1 MNRTQRFSRSI
12 FSGYACTF
20 VVAACSF
27 ASIYLSLRF
36 LSVPQFG
43 LWALVFQ
50 INGYLLLTD
59 FGMSNAVGRFLM
71 DWKDQRPSKQYGET
85 FIAGLL
91 ILFFQ
96 AVVLFSL
103 SLAVVFWAP
112 ALLKIPQELIPSF
125 RFLVFGQAL
134 ISAVFFPLRVFSFA
148 LVAYGRFDWINASA
162 ATGQLVSLGGFAWG
176 LQHGWSLPSYLF
188 GSLLDALSAT
198 LVIMVASQRLHLL
211 PKASEVIRPGWDC
224 CFTIFRYG
232 RDMFLILFGNRVL
245 FASQAVI
252 LARFA
257 GLEAVAAWAIGSKM
271 FFFCRDFS
279 NQIAQASG
287 PLLIEIYAR
296 GEFLLAS
303 KKLQDLALL
312 SGSFATVL
320 GSFLIVGNRPFVSL
334 WTQGLI
340 QWETRLDVVL
350 ALILMITCLFA
361 VLCHV
366 TGMTKDLA
374 TIRWVGLKE
383 SLLFLVFA
391 CFLVKSLG
399 VFGMV
404 LAHLS
409 AACLISLPFLFS
421 AVRKFNRS
429 HNSAVHI
436 IPSAFF
442 RWALVLFSACFL
454 SFTFSQKPNFLSLLF
469 AVLFL
474 ICVFIFLLVPLSW
487 KILSPS
493 LRSRV
498 HFLSKPLQR
507 FFSLFN
513 QSLF

>member
-27 ASIYLSLRF
+27 ASIYLSLHF

-91 ILFFQ
+91 ILFLQ
-96 AVVLFSL
+96 AIVLFSL

-112 ALLKIPQELIPSF
+112 ALLKIPHELVPTF

-134 ISAVFFPLRVFSFA
+134 ISALFFPFRVFSFA
-148 LVAYGRFDWINASA
+148 LVAYGRFDWINTSA
-162 ATGQLVSLGGFAWG
+162 ALGQITCVSGFAWG
-176 LQHGWSLPSYLF
+176 LQHGWGLPSYLL
-188 GSLLDALSAT
+188 GSLMEALSSVSIVLIAN
-198 LVIMVASQRLHLL
+198 QRLHLL
-211 PKASEVIRPGWDC
+211 PKISECVWPRFDC
-224 CFTIFRYG
+224 LLKLFYYG
-232 RDMFLILFGNRVL
+232 RDMFLILFGGRIL
-245 FASQAVI
+245 FASQAII
-252 LARFA
+252 LSRFA
-257 GLEAVAAWAIGSKM
+257 GLESVAVWAIGSKM

-287 PLLIEIYAR
+287 PLLIEIYSR
-296 GEFLLAS
+296 GEVLLAS
-303 KKLQDLALL
+303 KKLQDLALF

-334 WTQGLI
+334 WTKGLI

-366 TGMTKDLA
+366 TGMTKDL
-374 TIRWVGLKE
+374 TTFRWVGLKE

-421 AVRKFNRS
+421 AVQKFNRM
-429 HNSAVHI
+429 HNSAIHI
-436 IPSAFF
+436 VPSVFI

-454 SFTFSQKPNFLSLLF
+454 SLTFSQKPNFYFLALAIF
-469 AVLFL
+469 FL
-474 ICVFIFLLVPLSW
+474 ICVFIFLLAPLSW
-487 KILSPS
+487 EILSPS
-493 LRSRV
+493 LRNRR
-498 HFLSKPLQR
+498 HFLPKPLQR
-507 FFSLFN
+507 FF
-513 QSLF
+513 

>member
-59 FGMSNAVGRFLM
+59 FGVSNAVGRFLM

-91 ILFFQ
+91 ILFLQ

-112 ALLKIPQELIPSF
+112 ALLKIPQELIPTF

-134 ISAVFFPLRVFSFA
+134 ISALFFPFRVFSFA

-162 ATGQLVSLGGFAWG
+162 ATGQLMSLGGLAWG

-198 LVIMVASQRLHLL
+198 LVIIVASQRLQLL

-287 PLLIEIYAR
+287 PLLIEIYAK

-334 WTQGLI
+334 WTSGLI
-340 QWETRLDVVL
+340 QWETRLDIVL

-366 TGMTKDLA
+366 TGMTKDLT
-374 TIRWVGLKE
+374 TIRWIGLKE

-421 AVRKFNRS
+421 AVQKFNRG

-436 IPSAFF
+436 IPSAFL
-442 RWALVLFSACFL
+442 RWVLVLFSACFL
-454 SFTFSQKPNFLSLLF
+454 SFTFSQKPNFFSLSLG
-469 AVLFL
+469 VLLL
-474 ICVFIFLLVPLSW
+474 ICVFIFLLAPLSW
-487 KILSPS
+487 EILSPS
-493 LRSRV
+493 LSSRL
-498 HFLSKPLQR
+498 HSLPKPLQR
-507 FFSLFN
+507 FFKAL
-513 QSLF
+513 

>member
-91 ILFFQ
+91 ILFLQ

-112 ALLKIPQELIPSF
+112 ALLKIPQELIPTF

-134 ISAVFFPLRVFSFA
+134 ISALFFPFRVFSFS
-148 LVAYGRFDWINASA
+148 LVAYGRFDWINSSA
-162 ATGQLVSLGGFAWG
+162 ALGQLTCVSGFAWA
-176 LQHGWSLPSYLF
+176 LQHGWGLPSYLL
-188 GSLLDALSAT
+188 GSLMEALTSMSIVLIAN
-198 LVIMVASQRLHLL
+198 QRLHLF
-211 PKASEVIRPGWDC
+211 PKISECVWPRFDC
-224 CFTIFRYG
+224 LLKLFRYG
-232 RDMFLILFGNRVL
+232 RDMFLILFGGRIL
-245 FASQAVI
+245 FASQAII
-252 LARFA
+252 LSRFA
-257 GLEAVAAWAIGSKM
+257 GLESVAVWAIGSKM

-287 PLLIEIYAR
+287 PLLIEIYSR
-296 GEFLLAS
+296 GEVLLAS
-303 KKLQDLALL
+303 KKLQDLAFL

-334 WTQGLI
+334 WTKGLI

-350 ALILMITCLFA
+350 ALILVITSLLA

-374 TIRWVGLKE
+374 TFRWVGLKE
-383 SLLFLVFA
+383 SLVFLVFA
-391 CFLVKSLG
+391 CFLVKYLG

-404 LAHLS
+404 LAHLF
-409 AACLISLPFLFS
+409 AASLISLPFLFS
-421 AVRKFNRS
+421 AVQKFNRI
-429 HNSAVHI
+429 HNSAIHI
-436 IPSAFF
+436 VPSAFI

-454 SFTFSQKPNFLSLLF
+454 SFTFSQKPNFYFLSLAIF
-469 AVLFL
+469 FL
-474 ICVFIFLLVPLSW
+474 ICVFIFLLAPLSW
-487 KILSPS
+487 EVLSPS
-493 LRSRV
+493 LRKRR
-498 HFLSKPLQR
+498 HFLPKPLQR
-507 FFSLFN
+507 FFLVF
-513 QSLF
+513 

>member
-59 FGMSNAVGRFLM
+59 FGISNAVGRFLM

-96 AVVLFSL
+96 AALLFSL

-112 ALLKIPQELIPSF
+112 GLLKIPQELIPSF

-162 ATGQLVSLGGFAWG
+162 ATGQLASLGGFAWG

-188 GSLLDALSAT
+188 GSLLDALFAT
-198 LVIMVASQRLHLL
+198 LVIIIANQRLQLL
-211 PKASEVIRPGWDC
+211 PKASEAIRPGWDC

-232 RDMFLILFGNRVL
+232 RDMFLILFGNRIL
-245 FASQAVI
+245 FASQAII

-257 GLEAVAAWAIGSKM
+257 GLEAVAAWAVGSKM

-287 PLLIEIYAR
+287 PLLVEIYAK
-296 GEFLLAS
+296 GNFILAS
-303 KKLQDLALL
+303 KKLQDLTLL

-334 WTQGLI
+334 WTKGLI
-340 QWETRLDVVL
+340 QWETCLDVVL
-350 ALILMITCLFA
+350 ALILMINCLFA

-366 TGMTKDLA
+366 TGMTKDL
-374 TIRWVGLKE
+374 TIIRWVGLKE
-383 SLLFLVFA
+383 SLLFLLFA
-391 CFLVKSLG
+391 CFLVRLLG
-399 VFGMV
+399 IFGMV
-404 LAHLS
+404 LAHFF
-409 AACLISLPFLFS
+409 AACLISVPFLIY
-421 AVRKFNRS
+421 AVQKFNQR
-429 HNSAVHI
+429 HNSVIRIA
-436 IPSAFF
+436 PSALI
-442 RWALVLFSACFL
+442 RWALVLFSSYFL
-454 SFTFSQKPNFLSLLF
+454 SSIFIQMLNFQ
-469 AVLFL
+469 
-474 ICVFIFLLVPLSW
+474 FLLIAFVLLMCIFVFLLAPLHW
-487 KILSPS
+487 EIVSPFFK
-493 LRSRV
+493 SRL
-498 HFLSKPLQR
+498 HYLPKPLQR
-507 FFSLFN
+507 FFLSF
-513 QSLF
+513 

>member
-1 MNRTQRFSRSI
+1 MNRTQRFSRSVL
-12 FSGYACTF
+12 SGYACTL
-20 VVAACSF
+20 VVAGCSF
-27 ASIYLSLRF
+27 ASIYLSLRY
-36 LSVPQFG
+36 LTVPQFG

-71 DWKDQRPSKQYGET
+71 DWKDQRPSKKYGET

-96 AVVLFSL
+96 AAILFSL
-103 SLAVVFWAP
+103 SLTVVFWAP

-148 LVAYGRFDWINASA
+148 LVAYGRFDWINTSA
-162 ATGQLVSLGGFAWG
+162 ALGQLTCVGGFAWG
-176 LQHGWSLPSYLF
+176 LQHGWGLPSYLF

-198 LVIMVASQRLHLL
+198 LVIIIASQRLHLL
-211 PKASEVIRPGWDC
+211 PKASEVIRPEWDC

-232 RDMFLILFGNRVL
+232 RDMFLILFGNRIL
-245 FASQAVI
+245 FASQAII

-287 PLLIEIYAR
+287 PLLIEIYAK
-296 GEFLLAS
+296 GNFILAS

-334 WTQGLI
+334 WTKGLI

-350 ALILMITCLFA
+350 ALILIITCLFA
-361 VLCHV
+361 ALCHAN
-366 TGMTKDLA
+366 GMTKDLV
-374 TIRWVGLKE
+374 TFRWVGLKE
-383 SLLFLVFA
+383 SLLFLVFS

-409 AACLISLPFLFS
+409 AACLISVPFLFS
-421 AVRKFNRS
+421 AVRKFNRG

-436 IPSAFF
+436 IPSAFL

-454 SFTFSQKPNFLSLLF
+454 SFTFSQKPNFLSLLL
-469 AVLFL
+469 AVFFL
-474 ICVFIFLLVPLSW
+474 ICVFILLLTPLTW
-487 KILSPS
+487 GILGPAIKARTHLLPTP
-493 LRSRV
+493 LRK
-498 HFLSKPLQR
+498 LL
-507 FFSLFN
+507 
-513 QSLF
+513 

>member
-27 ASIYLSLRF
+27 ASIYLSLHF

-59 FGMSNAVGRFLM
+59 FGISNAVGRFLM

-96 AVVLFSL
+96 AALLFSL

-112 ALLKIPQELIPSF
+112 GLLKIPQELIPSF

-148 LVAYGRFDWINASA
+148 LVAYGRFDWINTSA
-162 ATGQLVSLGGFAWG
+162 ALGQLTCVGGFAWG
-176 LQHGWSLPSYLF
+176 LQHGWGLPSYLF

-198 LVIMVASQRLHLL
+198 LVIIIACQRLHLL

-232 RDMFLILFGNRVL
+232 RDMFLILFGNRIL
-245 FASQAVI
+245 FASQAII

-287 PLLIEIYAR
+287 PLLIEIYSR

-334 WTQGLI
+334 WTKGLI

-350 ALILMITCLFA
+350 ALILIITCLFA
-361 VLCHV
+361 ALCHAN
-366 TGMTKDLA
+366 GMTKDLV
-374 TIRWVGLKE
+374 TFRWVGLKE
-383 SLLFLVFA
+383 SLLFLVFS

-409 AACLISLPFLFS
+409 AACLISVPFLFS

-436 IPSAFF
+436 IPSAFL

-454 SFTFSQKPNFLSLLF
+454 SFTFSQKPNFLSLLL
-469 AVLFL
+469 AVFFL
-474 ICVFIFLLVPLSW
+474 ICVFILLLTPLTW
-487 KILSPS
+487 GILGPAIKARTHLLPTP
-493 LRSRV
+493 LRK
-498 HFLSKPLQR
+498 LL
-507 FFSLFN
+507 
-513 QSLF
+513 

>member
-1 MNRTQRFSRSI
+1 MNRTQRFFRSI
-12 FSGYACTF
+12 FSGYASTF

-59 FGMSNAVGRFLM
+59 FGISNAVGRFLM

-91 ILFFQ
+91 ILFLQ

-112 ALLKIPQELIPSF
+112 ALLKIPQELIPTF

-162 ATGQLVSLGGFAWG
+162 ATGQLVSLGAFAWG

-188 GSLLDALSAT
+188 GSLLDALSTT
-198 LVIMVASQRLHLL
+198 LVIIIASQRLHLL
-211 PKASEVIRPGWDC
+211 PKTSEVMRPGWDC

-245 FASQAVI
+245 FASQAII

-257 GLEAVAAWAIGSKM
+257 GLEAVAAWAVGSKM

-287 PLLIEIYAR
+287 PLLIEIYSR

-334 WTQGLI
+334 WTKGLI
-340 QWETRLDVVL
+340 QWETRMDVLL

-366 TGMTKDLA
+366 TGMTKDL
-374 TIRWVGLKE
+374 TKIRWIGLKE

-404 LAHLS
+404 LAHFS

-421 AVRKFNRS
+421 AVQKFNRR

-436 IPSAFF
+436 IPSAFL

-454 SFTFSQKPNFLSLLF
+454 SFTFTQKLNFQFLSIAFVLLMC
-469 AVLFL
+469 LF
-474 ICVFIFLLVPLSW
+474 VFLLAPLHWEIVRPFFKSRLHLLP
-487 KILSPS
+487 KS
-493 LRSRV
+493 L
-498 HFLSKPLQR
+498 QQ
-507 FFSLFN
+507 LF
-513 QSLF
+513 

>member
-27 ASIYLSLRF
+27 ASIYLSLHF

-96 AVVLFSL
+96 AALLFSL

-112 ALLKIPQELIPSF
+112 GLLKIPQELIPSF

-176 LQHGWSLPSYLF
+176 LQHGWGLPSYLF

-198 LVIMVASQRLHLL
+198 LVIIVASQRLNLL
-211 PKASEVIRPGWDC
+211 PKASEVVRPGWDC

-232 RDMFLILFGNRVL
+232 RDMFLILFGNRIL

-334 WTQGLI
+334 WTKGLI

-436 IPSAFF
+436 IPSAFL
-442 RWALVLFSACFL
+442 RWALVLSSACFL
-454 SFTFSQKPNFLSLLF
+454 SYTFSQKPNFFSLSLD
-469 AVLFL
+469 VLLL
-474 ICVFIFLLVPLSW
+474 ICVFIFLLAPLSW
-487 KILSPS
+487 EILSPF
-493 LRSRV
+493 LRSRL
-498 HFLSKPLQR
+498 HLLPKPLQR
-507 FFSLFN
+507 FF
-513 QSLF
+513 